1 MMGEE
6 RNGGNRKERI
16 EESRRGDARSACVCI
31 TITCCALLPFPLGAT
46 TVFLDIASGT
56 VRSTTHTTEN
66 DCKEYKKQTTKNG
79 RKNEL
84 SKAHD
89 LHINL
94 NSQQK
99 DEAEKELR
107 HENLP

>member
-1 MMGEE
+1 M
-6 RNGGNRKERI
+6 
-16 EESRRGDARSACVCI
+16 SV
-31 TITCCALLPFPLGAT
+31 TITCCAFLPFPLGAT

-66 DCKEYKKQTTKNG
+66 DCKEYNTHTTKNE

-84 SKAHD
+84 LKAYNLD
-89 LHINL
+89 INL

-99 DEAEKELR
+99 D
-107 HENLP
+107 